1 MASST
6 RPVTA
11 AVVTSLLVLVG
22 AVQLLVLVAVVDA
35 WLGPAAADPHG
46 YTAIFGVVVL
56 VVTAPLT
63 LSLLALR
70 RWLRSRR

>member
-1 MASST
+1 MPSSA
-6 RPVTA
+6 RPVTK
-11 AVVTSLLVLVG
+11 AVVTSLLVLV
-22 AVQLLVLVAVVDA
+22 AVLQLLVLAAVVDA
-35 WLGPAAADPHG
+35 WVGPAADDPHG

-63 LSLLALR
+63 LSLVALR